1 MMGVHSSHDLS
12 IYLQVVA
19 VLCISLSQAQSSYC
33 EANTRD
39 GTGLCT
45 SQTLS
50 GSRGIAGVS
59 GQKTETHRYF
69 SFLRFGDEKE
79 HYRFVRDNLE
89 LLMKFRKVVNTSI
102 S

>member
-12 IYLQVVA
+12 IYLKVVA
-19 VLCISLSQAQSSYC
+19 VSCISLSQAQSSYC

-50 GSRGIAGVS
+50 GSRGIAGVRGLKS
-59 GQKTETHRYF
+59 ETHRYF
-69 SFLRFGDEKE
+69 SFLSL
-79 HYRFVRDNLE
+79 RDKKRAL
-89 LLMKFRKVVNTSI
+89 
-102 S
+102 